1 MNKNPK
7 AEMITQS
14 TILEMGW
21 TKSMITKL
29 LPEPTL
35 KPNPHYRSAAPMRI
49 WKKQDVLDAMKTE
62 NFKLELEKANK
73 RKISSKKA
81 QNTKVN
87 NLAEKMK
94 QIAEG
99 ITVSILPQEELESKT
114 LKHQESR
121 IYEHISN
128 ETEYLERH
136 CNSSESFEE
145 YERSLGEME
154 NFRMHRPSDEA
165 TMHRWIVN
173 YIRHNLIAYD
183 QNLRTLKGKTGKD
196 EAYIIFKLAVLEKI
210 AEAYPCYTDECNR
223 QISDMRSYYA
233 I

>member
-1 MNKNPK
+1 
-7 AEMITQS
+7 MITQS

-21 TKSMITKL
+21 TKSMITRL
-29 LPEPTL
+29 LPEPIL

-49 WKKQDVLDAMKTE
+49 WKKQDVLDAMETE

-81 QNTKVN
+81 QNTKSH

-99 ITVSILPQEELESKT
+99 ITVSILPQEELEAKT

-136 CNSSESFEE
+136 CNSSESYEA
-145 YERSLGEME
+145 YERSLEEME
-154 NFRMHRPSDEA
+154 NFRMHRPSNEA

-183 QNLRTLKGKTGKD
+183 QNIRNLKGKIGKE

-210 AEAYPCYTDECNR
+210 SEAYPCYTDECNR
-223 QISDMRSYYA
+223 QITRIYCSY
-233 I
+233 

>member
-1 MNKNPK
+1 MNKNQK
-7 AEMITQS
+7 VEMITQS

-49 WKKQDVLDAMKTE
+49 WKKQDVLDAMETE

-81 QNTKVN
+81 QNTKIN

-99 ITVSILPQEELESKT
+99 ITVSILPQEELEAKT
-114 LKHQESR
+114 LKHQECR

-145 YERSLGEME
+145 YERSLEEME
-154 NFRMHRPSDEA
+154 NFRMHRPNNEA

-183 QNLRTLKGKTGKD
+183 QTLRTLKGKTGKD
-196 EAYIIFKLAVLEKI
+196 EAYIIFKLVVLEKI
-210 AEAYPCYTDECNR
+210 AAAYPCYADECNR